1 MDAPFRLF
9 VYGTLKRGWW
19 NHERFC
25 QGHVAACEA
34 DVLGRL
40 YALPA
45 GYPTLRVPEE
55 TLLGEGTGSARQDLA
70 LQRRLDRVLALHPD
84 LGGPIA
90 LPAAWGPIRGEILA
104 FDDPAERL
112 RAIDRLEG
120 YVPGGPSLYRRVLL
134 PAIVDGEAAPIAA
147 WAYVWP
153 GAAGDG
159 DGLERLATYLP
170 GGRWPV
176 VESGSGSG

>member
-1 MDAPFRLF
+1 MPLRLF

-25 QGHVAACEA
+25 VGHVELREA
-34 DVLGRL
+34 EVLGRL
-40 YALPA
+40 YQLPA
-45 GYPTLRVPEE
+45 GYPMLRVPDE
-55 TLLGEGTGSARQDLA
+55 TVLGEGSGAARADLA
-70 LQRRLDRVLALHPD
+70 LQARMDRVLALHPD

-90 LPAAWGPIRGEILA
+90 LPQAWGPVRGELLT

-120 YVPGGPSLYRRVLL
+120 FVAGGVSLYRRVLV
-134 PAIVDGEAAPIAA
+134 PAVPEGAAGPVAA
-147 WAYVWP
+147 WAYVFP
-153 GAAGDG
+153 GGAGEG
-159 DGLERLATYLP
+159 DVLERLAGYLP

-176 VESGSGSG
+176 DGSGGTMG

>member
-1 MDAPFRLF
+1 MSLRLF

-19 NHERFC
+19 NHDRFC
-25 QGHVAACEA
+25 GGYTSLREA
-34 DVLGRL
+34 EVLGRL
-40 YALPA
+40 YHLPA
-45 GYPTLRVPEE
+45 GYPMLRVPEE
-55 TLLGEGTGSARQDLA
+55 TVLAEGSGAVRTDLA
-70 LQRRLDRVLALHPD
+70 LQHRLDRVLGLHPD

-90 LPAAWGPIRGEILA
+90 LPQAWGPIRGELMT

-120 YVPGGPSLYRRVLL
+120 FVPGGPSLYRRVLV
-134 PAIVDGEAAPIAA
+134 PALSEGDANPIAA

-153 GAAGDG
+153 GAANEGDA
-159 DGLERLATYLP
+159 LERLAGYLP

-176 VESGSGSG
+176 SESGSTMG